1 VPIPDDHLQR
11 LEADL
16 SAREGW
22 LRTLRRQIATLE
34 DEASAHEM
42 ILALGRDPDLLH
54 VLHELHDHPELGQ
67 RIAEEPRSFFEERGV
82 RVPEGATVT
91 ATSDQESTTIE
102 ARFVTQSLQYGGGWS
117 RRDGF
122 YIVQA
127 GGIAVDG
134 GAASDR

>member
-42 ILALGRDPDLLH
+42 ILALGRDPDLLL

-82 RVPEGATVT
+82 RVPEGGSRLRSAVN
-91 ATSDQESTTIE
+91 SR
-102 ARFVTQSLQYGGGWS
+102 ARQGHGVGSLKS
-117 RRDGF
+117 
-122 YIVQA
+122 
-127 GGIAVDG
+127 
-134 GAASDR
+134 